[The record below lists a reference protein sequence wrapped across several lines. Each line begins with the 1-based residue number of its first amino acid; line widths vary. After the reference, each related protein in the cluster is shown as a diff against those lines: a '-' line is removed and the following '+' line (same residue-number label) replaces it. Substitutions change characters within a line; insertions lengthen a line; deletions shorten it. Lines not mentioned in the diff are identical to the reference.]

1 MNVNDYLT
9 FATTALRGQPVRTLL
24 CVSGVSIGVAAVLI
38 LTALGEGARRYVVN
52 EFSGLGSN
60 LLIILPGKTE
70 TTGAVP
76 GFGGVPND
84 LTLNDVTVLRRQIP
98 SLKFIAPISMG
109 TETVRRNERRRQ
121 VPVVGTTVDFLHARE
136 LEMGL
141 GRFLPSDDLHRGA
154 PIVVLGKRVADE
166 LFPNE
171 YPVGKQVRIGDWRM
185 RVIGVI
191 GKKGT
196 QLAMDMDDVVIVPVA
211 TGMQL
216 FNRHSL
222 FRVLLKVH
230 SVSELHTAC
239 QQVVTVITERHGEED
254 VTCIT
259 QDSVVS
265 TFSSIL
271 EALTLGLSAI
281 GSISLSVAG
290 VGVMNVML
298 MSVSDRTEEVGLLKS
313 LGAKDRQILTVFL
326 TEAILL
332 TLAGGVIGLIVGQA
346 FVGTLTTLYPAIPAS
361 TPLWATASVLAAS
374 LVVGMIFGVLPARR
388 AARLDPVQAME
399 PRS

>member
-1 MNVNDYLT
+1 
-9 FATTALRGQPVRTLL
+9 
-24 CVSGVSIGVAAVLI
+24 
-38 LTALGEGARRYVVN
+38 
-52 EFSGLGSN
+52 
-60 LLIILPGKTE
+60 
-70 TTGAVP
+70 
-76 GFGGVPND
+76 
-84 LTLNDVTVLRRQIP
+84 
-98 SLKFIAPISMG
+98 
-109 TETVRRNERRRQ
+109 
-121 VPVVGTTVDFLHARE
+121 
-136 LEMGL
+136 
-141 GRFLPSDDLHRGA
+141 
-154 PIVVLGKRVADE
+154 
-166 LFPNE
+166 
-171 YPVGKQVRIGDWRM
+171 M

-230 SVSELHTAC
+230 SVSELNTAC

-254 VTCIT
+254 VTCVT

-281 GSISLSVAG
+281 GAISLSVAG

-326 TEAILL
+326 MEATLL
-332 TLAGGVIGLIVGQA
+332 TLAGGLIGLIVGQA

-361 TPLWATASVLAAS
+361 TPLWATGSVLAAS

-388 AARLDPVQAME
+388 AAQVDPVQAME